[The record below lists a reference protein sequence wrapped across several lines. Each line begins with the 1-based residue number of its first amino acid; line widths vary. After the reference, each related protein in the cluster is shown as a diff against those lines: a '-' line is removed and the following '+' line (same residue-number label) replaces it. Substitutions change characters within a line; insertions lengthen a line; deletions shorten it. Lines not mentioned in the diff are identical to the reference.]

1 MPSVFLVMA
10 TAILTKPPI
19 PLRVFKDRAQAEK
32 WQADL
37 IAYHISP
44 PDMPV
49 GDDAGSWKDYDARSV
64 RSPRRNLRSDGSD
77 HLPWTARR
85 CRARIHPAHWI
96 AQEPTS

>member
-49 GDDAGSWKDYDARSV
+49 GDDAGSWKDYDARIEAW
-64 RSPRRNLRSDGSD
+64 RS
-77 HLPWTARR
+77 A
-85 CRARIHPAHWI
+85 HPAGTEASHY
-96 AQEPTS
+96 QRFGVYEVSGET